1 VASAALRLLQDAF
14 RPSRLDYSGDAVG
27 LMANHGYDFSRFQR
41 GARGEDM
48 LYEAAATG
56 PMQNLREA
64 GFKPRAFSRGENEHG
79 KIVGRHRSI
88 ILREHNQFRNAA
100 I

>member
-1 VASAALRLLQDAF
+1 
-14 RPSRLDYSGDAVG
+14 
-27 LMANHGYDFSRFQR
+27 
-41 GARGEDM
+41 M